1 MYRIQTLNE
10 ISEKGLA
17 HLPADKFVYG
27 KDLEQAEGILVRS
40 QKMHDMKLDPALL
53 GIARAGAGTNNIP
66 VEKCAE
72 DGIVVFNTPGAN
84 ANAVKELTV
93 AALLMASRKI
103 AQGIQ
108 WTNGL
113 TGDIAGQ
120 VEKGKKNFVGPE
132 IAGKTL
138 GVIGLGAIGV
148 MVANAAVD
156 LDMEAVCYDP
166 YLQVESAWHLSRR
179 AEHEHDLAVLAAKSD
194 YITIHVPANKD
205 TNGLIGEEFLNQCK
219 DGVRIIN
226 YARGEL
232 VDIAAMK
239 KALESGKVAAYVT
252 DFPEEEFIG
261 LDNVVMTPHLGASTP
276 ESEEN
281 CAVMAAKELRDFLLY
296 GNITHSVNFPD
307 CSMPYT
313 GKARISIINKNIPN
327 MIGSFT
333 AIFAKEGINI
343 ANMTN
348 KSRGEWAYN
357 IIDADSL
364 NGKEEQLLAALNEV
378 EGIVRARIVQKGEK

>member
-17 HLPADKFVYG
+17 HLTADQFEYG
-27 KDLEQAEGILVRS
+27 KDMEHAEGILVRS
-40 QKMHDMKLDPALL
+40 QKMHDMELDPALL

-72 DGIVVFNTPGAN
+72 QGIVVFNTPGAN

-108 WTNGL
+108 WTNRL

-166 YLQVESAWHLSRR
+166 YLQVDSAWHLSRR
-179 AEHEHDLAVLAAKSD
+179 AEHEYDLTALAAKSD

-205 TNGLIGEEFLNQCK
+205 TNGLIGEEFLAKCK
-219 DGVRIIN
+219 DGVRIVN

-232 VDIAAMK
+232 VDVAAMK
-239 KALESGKVAAYVT
+239 KALETGKVAAYVT
-252 DFPEEEFIG
+252 DFPEEEFMG
-261 LDNVVMTPHLGASTP
+261 MDNVIMTPHLGASTP

-296 GNITHSVNFPD
+296 GNIAHSVNFPD
-307 CSMPYT
+307 CAMPYA
-313 GKARISIINKNIPN
+313 GKARITIINKNIPN

-333 AIFAKEGINI
+333 AIFAKAGINI

-357 IIDADSL
+357 IIDVDSL
-364 NGKEEQLLAALNEV
+364 NGREEELLADLNAV
-378 EGIVRARIVQKGEK
+378 DGIVRVRIVQKGEA

>member
-1 MYRIQTLNE
+1 
-10 ISEKGLA
+10 
-17 HLPADKFVYG
+17 
-27 KDLEQAEGILVRS
+27 
-40 QKMHDMKLDPALL
+40 
-53 GIARAGAGTNNIP
+53 
-66 VEKCAE
+66 
-72 DGIVVFNTPGAN
+72 
-84 ANAVKELTV
+84 
-93 AALLMASRKI
+93 
-103 AQGIQ
+103 
-108 WTNGL
+108 
-113 TGDIAGQ
+113 
-120 VEKGKKNFVGPE
+120 
-132 IAGKTL
+132 
-138 GVIGLGAIGV
+138 
-148 MVANAAVD
+148 
-156 LDMEAVCYDP
+156 
-166 YLQVESAWHLSRR
+166 
-179 AEHEHDLAVLAAKSD
+179 
-194 YITIHVPANKD
+194 
-205 TNGLIGEEFLNQCK
+205 
-219 DGVRIIN
+219 
-226 YARGEL
+226 
-232 VDIAAMK
+232 
-239 KALESGKVAAYVT
+239 
-252 DFPEEEFIG
+252 
-261 LDNVVMTPHLGASTP
+261 MTPHLGASTP